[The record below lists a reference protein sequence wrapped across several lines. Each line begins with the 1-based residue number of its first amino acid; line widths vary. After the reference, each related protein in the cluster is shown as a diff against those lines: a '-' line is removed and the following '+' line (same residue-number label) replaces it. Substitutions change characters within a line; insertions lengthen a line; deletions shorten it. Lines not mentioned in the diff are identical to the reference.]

1 MAVTMVDITKL
12 RKMTGA
18 GMMDCKNALNEANG
32 DFDGAMEIIRKR
44 GQAIAAKREDREAS
58 EGCVLAATKGDFAA
72 IVALK
77 CETDFV
83 AQNKDFVALTQS
95 ILDAAL
101 ENKPADIEALKALT
115 IDGRSIADLIVDRSG
130 VTGEKME
137 LGFYEFVQAPSTIFY
152 IHPGNKLAT
161 IVGFNLPEV
170 EYQVARDV
178 AMQVAAMNPISVS
191 RDEVP
196 ADVVAKELE
205 IAKDKARQ
213 EGKKEEMLDKI
224 AQGRINKFFQE
235 STLLEQAFV
244 KEPKETIQQYLK
256 SHNKDLTVTVFKRIT
271 LNAE

>member
-1 MAVTMVDITKL
+1 MAVTMADITKL

-101 ENKPADIEALKALT
+101 ENKPADLEALKALT

-235 STLLEQAFV
+235 STLLEQPFV
-244 KEPKETIQQYLK
+244 KEPKESIQQYLK
-256 SHNKDLTVTVFKRIT
+256 SHNKDLTVTAFKRIT

>member
-1 MAVTMVDITKL
+1 MAVTLADITKL

-18 GMMDCKNALNEANG
+18 GMMDCKNALNEAHG
-32 DFDGAMEIIRKR
+32 DFDGAMEIIRKK
-44 GQAIAAKREDREAS
+44 GKAIAAKREDREAS
-58 EGCVLAATKGDFAA
+58 EGCVLAAVNDGFAA

-83 AQNKDFVALTQS
+83 AQNKDFIALTQS

-101 ENKPADIEALKALT
+101 ESKPTDIEALKSM
-115 IDGRSIADLIVDRSG
+115 IVNGRPVSELIVDQSG
-130 VTGEKME
+130 ITGEKME
-137 LGFYEFVQAPSTIFY
+137 LGFYEFVSAPSTIFY

-161 IVGFNLPEV
+161 IVGFNMPV

-178 AMQVAAMNPISVS
+178 AMQVAAMNPIAVG
-191 RDEVP
+191 RDDVP
-196 ADVVAKELE
+196 AEVVAKELE
-205 IAKDKARQ
+205 IAKEKARE

-235 STLLEQAFV
+235 ATLLEQAFV
-244 KEPKETIQQYLK
+244 KEPKENIQQYLK
-256 SHNKDLTVTVFKRIT
+256 SQNKDLTVTAFKRIT

>member
-1 MAVTMVDITKL
+1 
-12 RKMTGA
+12 
-18 GMMDCKNALNEANG
+18 
-32 DFDGAMEIIRKR
+32 
-44 GQAIAAKREDREAS
+44 
-58 EGCVLAATKGDFAA
+58 
-72 IVALK
+72 
-77 CETDFV
+77 
-83 AQNKDFVALTQS
+83 
-95 ILDAAL
+95 
-101 ENKPADIEALKALT
+101 
-115 IDGRSIADLIVDRSG
+115 
-130 VTGEKME
+130 ME

-191 RDEVP
+191 RDE
-196 ADVVAKELE
+196 
-205 IAKDKARQ
+205 

-244 KEPKETIQQYLK
+244 KEPKESIQQYLK
-256 SHNKDLTVTVFKRIT
+256 SHNKDLTVTAFKRIT